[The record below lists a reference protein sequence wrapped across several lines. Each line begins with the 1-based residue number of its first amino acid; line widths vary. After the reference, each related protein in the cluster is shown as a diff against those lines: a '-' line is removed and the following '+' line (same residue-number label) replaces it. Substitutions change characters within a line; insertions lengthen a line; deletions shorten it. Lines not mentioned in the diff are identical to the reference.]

1 MKTMG
6 IDYQTFLK
14 MHGALDTD
22 EWFMKFI
29 ESEISDSVQGFTE
42 YLIQR
47 YLRHHLADR
56 NPRPT
61 SVPVDQIIQMAGI
74 AGVSYGD
81 RCIVRA
87 FLENSGK
94 MFTVRWSFDIVSK
107 VAFCEYD
114 GNGCITLDVVTGRDQ
129 IYKRKERPK
138 GFCISIIEKLRYYAA
153 LRGQER
159 GVEYRVL
166 MSPKIK
172 ITAIKRSADMG
183 YRAKG
188 LYLFSLVANF
198 LGDKA
203 GYISIKEM
211 LKTLADKL
219 ENVELVEEIRAELN
233 RSHAALTAFGMTGQ
247 WRRTRDGFVYKFP
260 AEPDICKTSL
270 TYHSMYEMEK
280 TIFKHRVINR
290 CMPFDKGRSWKVLLK
305 EVKESG
311 FWPDKLDI
319 VGRDLRVFI
328 NSNFCFDEE
337 IFYFKKVVVAHAE
350 NKLIYNR
357 SIQSR
362 EFDAEK
368 GDTVK
373 PPISRS
379 FCNFVSANYK
389 NILSNHF
396 FGRDQIRLRDIATL
410 LVKDETLS
418 KELRKFYKGKG
429 SITRYAGFL
438 NEAIGGVV
446 IDATG
451 LFEYRLKK
459 GVLFLT

>member
-14 MHGALDTD
+14 MHGAPDTD

-29 ESEISDSVQGFTE
+29 ESGISDSVQGFTE
-42 YLIQR
+42 HLIQR

-81 RCIVRA
+81 RCIVRS

-114 GNGCITLDVVTGRDQ
+114 GNGCLTLDVVTGRDQ

-138 GFCISIIEKLRYYAA
+138 GFCIGAIEKLRYYAA

-172 ITAIKRSADMG
+172 IMAIKRSAGGVNRLKDI
-183 YRAKG
+183 Y
-188 LYLFSLVANF
+188 LYSKIAYF
-198 LGDKA
+198 LDNKA
-203 GYISIKEM
+203 GYVSIQEISKA
-211 LKTLADKL
+211 L
-219 ENVELVEEIRAELN
+219 EEIGIVAAFDN
-233 RSHAALTAFGMTGQ
+233 IRSALTAFGMTGQ
-247 WRRTRDGFVYKFP
+247 WRRTRDGFIYKFP

-280 TIFKHRVINR
+280 TIFKHCVINR

-319 VGRDLRVFI
+319 VGKDLRVFI
-328 NSNFCFDEE
+328 NSNFCFNEE

-350 NKLIYNR
+350 SKLIYNR
-357 SIQSR
+357 SIQRR

-446 IDATG
+446 TDATG